1 MKKGLSAILALLILA
16 GMLASCGADASGEK
30 DTDTSGTESSDDG
43 TTTAAEPGYEFTK
56 DYDGKTFRILNYED
70 VFSMHAKISPE
81 SEDGDIL
88 NDTQYKCVLTLEEK
102 TGVTVEETNR
112 SYDGYGADVR
122 TMLSAGEDAYD
133 VIYVNMN
140 DMYPLASEGLLTNL
154 NDNGKISLDADWWL
168 HENNDLCVLNGKLW
182 SAEGYAQLMVVD
194 STNILLFNEDIAS
207 ELMLD
212 MPYQTVSEGK
222 WTLDVFAEYMKA
234 GASINLGTDT
244 PDEQNRWN
252 LDQPGNGAALSGMLV
267 SSGESMIGI
276 IDGKL
281 AWTAGSE
288 RFYNVCDK
296 LAKIMSDN
304 KNAMYY
310 KEPSGVAKR
319 FTVDQAMFSYGEI
332 ANTQTLR
339 SVDFSFG
346 VIPNPKYDESQSRYY
361 SRKSWPSCGVSI
373 PVTAPDAEMSGA
385 LADALN
391 YLSKEMVW
399 PVYRG
404 LVLEQKNLR
413 NEESIEMLDIILN
426 SGMPGISTI
435 YNVGTGVIDG
445 IGEKLMKGDT
455 NITSTVAS
463 KTSSVEKE
471 IAKVNE
477 NM

>member
-1 MKKGLSAILALLILA
+1 MKKQLSTAMALFIFA
-16 GMLASCGADASGEK
+16 GTLASCGGAGGTAEVSTAE
-30 DTDTSGTESSDDG
+30 TDTSAEESTAPAEDG
-43 TTTAAEPGYEFTK
+43 YKFPTRYEE
-56 DYDGKTFRILNYED
+56 KTFRILNYED
-70 VFSMHAKISPE
+70 VFSQHAKISPE
-81 SEDGDIL
+81 TEDGDVL
-88 NDTQYKCVLTLEEK
+88 NDIQYRCVSTLEDR
-102 TGVTVEETNR
+102 TGVILEETNR
-112 SYDGYGADVR
+112 GYKTYCSEVR
-122 TMLSAGEDAYD
+122 TMLTAGEDAYD
-133 VIYVNMN
+133 VIYVNMK

-154 NDNGKISLDADWWL
+154 MENDSISLSEDWWL

-346 VIPNPKYDESQSRYY
+346 VLPNPKYDESQSRYY